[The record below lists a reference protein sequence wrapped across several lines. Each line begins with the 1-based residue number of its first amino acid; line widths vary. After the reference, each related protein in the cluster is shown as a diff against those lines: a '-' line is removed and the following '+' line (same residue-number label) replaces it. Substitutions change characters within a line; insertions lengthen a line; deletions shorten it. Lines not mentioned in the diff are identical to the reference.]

1 MLTLPAHS
9 HLLHRQ
15 AYVYVAILGVVLP
28 LVLGFAWALLLYF
41 FAGVIIYLLL
51 ALLVACMLALTIWLT
66 SKTEWFDAMSE
77 EGLYGSR
84 ACRACRA
91 CNGL

>member
-1 MLTLPAHS
+1 M
-9 HLLHRQ
+9 
-15 AYVYVAILGVVLP
+15 YVAVLGVVLP

-66 SKTEWFDAMSE
+66 SKTGWLDAMSE
-77 EGLYGSR
+77 ARGLYGLR
-84 ACRACRA
+84 PVWP
-91 CNGL
+91 